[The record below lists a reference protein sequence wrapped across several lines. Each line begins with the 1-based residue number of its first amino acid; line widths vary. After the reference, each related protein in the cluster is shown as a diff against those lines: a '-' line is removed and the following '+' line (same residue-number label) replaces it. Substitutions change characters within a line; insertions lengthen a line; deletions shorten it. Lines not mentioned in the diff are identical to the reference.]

1 MTSTT
6 DSSNILHSR
15 FHLRENT
22 FQDAREKVF
31 MEKVFENCTNPVN
44 HTHILHVNVL
54 EAMNWY
60 VQPML
65 ATWHLRLQEQ
75 LVDCYW

>member
-1 MTSTT
+1 
-6 DSSNILHSR
+6 
-15 FHLRENT
+15 
-22 FQDAREKVF
+22 

-60 VQPML
+60 VHPML
-65 ATWHLRLQEQ
+65 ATWHLRLQGQ
-75 LVDCYW
+75 SVDCYW

>member
-1 MTSTT
+1 
-6 DSSNILHSR
+6 
-15 FHLRENT
+15 
-22 FQDAREKVF
+22 
-31 MEKVFENCTNPVN
+31 MEKVFENCTNPDN
-44 HTHILHVNVL
+44 HTHNLYMNVL

>member
-1 MTSTT
+1 M
-6 DSSNILHSR
+6 
-15 FHLRENT
+15 
-22 FQDAREKVF
+22 QDARGKVF
-31 MEKVFENCTNPVN
+31 MEKVFENCANPVN